1 MPSEKT
7 TAEFIKA
14 IVEELGGTE
23 INDSRVLA
31 HRTRPLDRH
40 VRAEVRRE
48 IDRLRSSQLVLFDM
62 PTTADIRKAQET
74 ADKVLPPAVAAG
86 LRAIWRE
93 PSERSN
99 ELKYRCSAGA
109 WYLMEAFSKKELTG
123 VQNGPFHVI
132 TQLLYGAATG
142 NHDIN
147 VSRACDW
154 ILQKRREM
162 RANPV

>member
-14 IVEELGGTE
+14 IVEDLGGTE

-48 IDRLRSSQLVLFDM
+48 IDRLRSPQLVLFDM

-74 ADKVLPPAVAAG
+74 VDRVLPPTVAAG

-93 PSERSN
+93 APERSN

-109 WYLMEAFSKKELTG
+109 WYLMEAFSKKERTG
-123 VQNGPFHVI
+123 TQDGPFHVI
-132 TQLLYGAATG
+132 TQLLYSAATG
-142 NHDIN
+142 KHDVN

-162 RANPV
+162 RADPI